1 MAKARKPHYI
11 GQQKELIAG
20 LGNKLVHPKSGEF
33 TQTFIDRDTSVNL
46 NLRKE
51 EIRHEI
57 LYEKNKKSTDGWF
70 GMRKQ
75 AFVEARIKALECE
88 SEELTLLELGS
99 QRNLKT
105 FLDNN
110 PEVSKETALAKFA
123 INGVDDV
130 LGEHQYSTRFAKE
143 LIIAGFLVTTGFAG
157 YQIISAL
164 PNSPEKSDK
173 PVNTP

>member
-1 MAKARKPHYI
+1 
-11 GQQKELIAG
+11 LIEG

-33 TQTFIDRDTSVNL
+33 TQTFIDRDTSVNI

-51 EIRHEI
+51 ELRHQI

-70 GMRKQ
+70 GRRKQ
-75 AFVEARIKALECE
+75 ALVDARIKALECE
-88 SEELTLLELGS
+88 SEELTSLELGS

-110 PEVSKETALAKFA
+110 PEISKETALEKFA

-130 LGEHQYSTRFAKE
+130 LGEHQYSTRFAKQ
-143 LIIAGFLVTTGFAG
+143 LTVAGFLATTGFAG
-157 YQIISAL
+157 YQFISAF
-164 PNSPEKSDK
+164 PGSPEKSDK